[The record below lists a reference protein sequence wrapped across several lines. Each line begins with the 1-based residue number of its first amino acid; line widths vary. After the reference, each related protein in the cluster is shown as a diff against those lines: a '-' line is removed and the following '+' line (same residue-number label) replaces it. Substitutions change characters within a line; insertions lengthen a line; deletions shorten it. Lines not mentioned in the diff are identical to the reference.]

1 MQKVVPMQ
9 PVDVV
14 KISHDLQALGLRVGA
29 FNWPMTL
36 DRFLSF
42 PERPNASYV
51 ATYGLDIPVHQAME
65 GKELQL
71 ILNTL
76 KSYH

>member
-1 MQKVVPMQ
+1 
-9 PVDVV
+9 
-14 KISHDLQALGLRVGA
+14 
-29 FNWPMTL
+29 MTL

-51 ATYGLDIPVHQAME
+51 AMYGLDVPVHQAME
-65 GKELQL
+65 SKELQL